1 MSGRRWLNSTTM
13 LSGVVGGV
21 FLSTMCAGAAELY
34 VKAPL
39 AEVKSPLSGPAVDGF
54 NWKADIQGGSI
65 VHESLFGAR
74 GSLSFPLDY
83 QFGAQIDL
91 QAGSL
96 GGDGYAGIAGHLFW
110 RDPGRGLIGAYVAH
124 TYLDRFGGAYVTQV
138 AGEGEYYW
146 RRFTVQAI
154 AGVEFGNTT
163 SSTTTTT
170 TVIPQGGFIPGV
182 TTTAFFTEGFN
193 VKTRFFDQIN
203 LKYYLTDNWAGYV
216 GHRFLGGKG
225 ALALGTEWAFP
236 VKTNAL
242 ASAFVEARVG
252 EHDFQGIWGGL
263 RIYYGQHDKTLI
275 ERQRQDDPTY
285 WDTLFSI
292 LNSYYSNSGSSSSQ
306 FCTIGFLYYGYCEGG
321 VD

>member
-21 FLSTMCAGAAELY
+21 FLSTMGAGAADLY

-39 AEVKSPLSGPAVDGF
+39 AEVKSPLSGPAVDGV
-54 NWKADIQGGSI
+54 NWKADVLGGSI

-74 GSLSFPLDY
+74 GSLSIPLGY
-83 QFGAQIDL
+83 QFGTQIDL

-110 RDPGRGLIGAYVAH
+110 RDPGRGLIGGYVSH

-146 RRFTVQAI
+146 NRFTVQAI
-154 AGVEFGNTT
+154 AGVEFGNRT
-163 SSTTTTT
+163 SNTTT
-170 TVIPQGGFIPGV
+170 TVTTIAQNGAIPGV
-182 TTTAFFTEGFN
+182 TTTSVFTEGFD

-203 LKYYLTDNWAGYV
+203 LKYYFKDNWAAYI
-216 GHRFLGGKG
+216 GHRYLGGDS
-225 ALALGTEWAFP
+225 ALALGTEWGFP
-236 VKTNAL
+236 VGTNAL

-252 EHDFQGIWGGL
+252 QHDFQGIWGGL

-275 ERQRQDDPTY
+275 QRQRQDDPWQ
-285 WDTLFSI
+285 WDNLFSI
-292 LNSYYSNSGSSSSQ
+292 LNSYFTNSSSTSTQ
-306 FCTIGFLYYGYCEGG
+306 FCEFGPPIEGSCETF
-321 VD
+321 